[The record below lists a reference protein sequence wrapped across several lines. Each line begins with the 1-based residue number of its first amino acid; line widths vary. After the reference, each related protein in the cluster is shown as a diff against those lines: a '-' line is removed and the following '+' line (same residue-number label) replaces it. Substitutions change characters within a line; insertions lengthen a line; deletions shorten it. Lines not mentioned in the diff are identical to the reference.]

1 MIKYIRQVFK
11 LILALHCHPSEF
23 LVQLSVF
30 LDEFTTT
37 EVFSNSTHNITFERV
52 VGKDKP
58 PFPTKIYFPK
68 DGENLFLRL
77 VIFFHWVLYDFFKLC
92 SWIHRCL
99 QLEAV
104 TEFGF
109 ERLGI
114 KRNAQ
119 ARWKSQTDFWS
130 IQGWNIGSF
139 WDMMF

>member
-11 LILALHCHPSEF
+11 LILAFHCHPSEF

-37 EVFSNSTHNITFERV
+37 EIFSNSTHNITFDRV

-77 VIFFHWVLYDFFKLC
+77 VIFF
-92 SWIHRCL
+92 R
-99 QLEAV
+99 
-104 TEFGF
+104 
-109 ERLGI
+109 
-114 KRNAQ
+114 
-119 ARWKSQTDFWS
+119 
-130 IQGWNIGSF
+130 
-139 WDMMF
+139 